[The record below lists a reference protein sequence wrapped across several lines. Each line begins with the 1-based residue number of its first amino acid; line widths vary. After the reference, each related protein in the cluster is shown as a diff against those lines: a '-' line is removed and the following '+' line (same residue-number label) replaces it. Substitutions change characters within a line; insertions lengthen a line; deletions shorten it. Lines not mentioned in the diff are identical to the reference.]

1 MTMIDLVIVEPD
13 EAPARDMV
21 LSQLLAQWGIDSFQ
35 NDQLKRDGYGKPYL
49 DLPEPRKIGYSSSHA
64 RWADGSFGL
73 FALAENCAIGIDVE
87 PWPKK
92 AADAAFL
99 ETIAVPED
107 AASLAH
113 LGGDGYDASTAL
125 WVIKETALK
134 CTGEV
139 MIDPR
144 HLAVRRERK
153 GTFLV
158 SSSKMAGAPHPDI
171 RVTLYLLQNIDLRIG
186 LFLVGIG
193 LSANCDAGKGNMI
206 VIQKLSQSWKWNSF
220 EPIWPVIH

>member
-1 MTMIDLVIVEPD
+1 MTMIDLAIVEPD
-13 EAPARDMV
+13 EASARDMV
-21 LSQLLAQWGIDSFQ
+21 LSQLLAQRGIEDFHKGL
-35 NDQLKRDGYGKPYL
+35 LKRDGYGKPYL
-49 DLPEPRKIGYSSSHA
+49 DLPGDRKIGYSSSHA
-64 RWADGSFGL
+64 RWAGGSFGL
-73 FALAENCAIGIDVE
+73 IALAENCAIGIDVE

-99 ETIAVPED
+99 ETIAAPED
-107 AASLAH
+107 ATSLTH
-113 LGGDGYDASTAL
+113 LGGDGYDAGTAL

-158 SSSKMAGAPHPDI
+158 SPSQMAGAPHPDI
-171 RVTLYLLQNIDLRIG
+171 RVTLYLLQNADLRIG

-193 LSANCDAGKGNMI
+193 LSASCDAGTANMN
-206 VIQKLSQSWKWNSF
+206 VIQKLPQSWKLNSF
-220 EPIWPVIH
+220 EPI